1 MRPVPLLLTSP
12 DPKPRIA
19 RTPLPPAGF
28 PDAVQQE
35 ELDYM
40 TDDFLQ
46 SLDDRVEDGYDWF
59 KGYDEDLQHA
69 LESHKNSFYCVI
81 SIS

>member
-1 MRPVPLLLTSP
+1 
-12 DPKPRIA
+12 
-19 RTPLPPAGF
+19 
-28 PDAVQQE
+28 
-35 ELDYM
+35 M